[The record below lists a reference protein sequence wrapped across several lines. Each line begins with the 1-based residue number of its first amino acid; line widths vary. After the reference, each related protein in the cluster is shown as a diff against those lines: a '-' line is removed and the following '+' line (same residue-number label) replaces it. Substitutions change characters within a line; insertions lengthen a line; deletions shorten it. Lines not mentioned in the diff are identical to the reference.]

1 MPTMNIT
8 FEQLI
13 MLISTITTNAILI
26 IAAIK
31 AKGKF
36 NALEEKATS
45 IEKNTNNTLTMLQQ
59 KLDAA
64 LEALK
69 QIELLRMQ
77 EQLARESMQSNK
89 DTIAAVA
96 NAAVQ
101 AAIPVVTGTT
111 LVEPIKVPL
120 PPED

>member
-1 MPTMNIT
+1 MNIT